1 MIQKYNGNVE
11 SCVHLNLLG
20 VSCTFRLTVLKTN
33 DANEG
38 EEKVYLGSSS
48 VQIIQ
53 GSMFYLYVEDA
64 VTIQHCPRAALT

>member
-20 VSCTFRLTVLKTN
+20 VSCTSRLTVLKTN